1 LKRSRISAA
10 LLALVLGLGAADA
23 ARGEAKWIE
32 AAGVARAEPG
42 EGKGGPGRAA
52 ALRAALSEAVQ
63 MVAVELLTASETAPG
78 KPPPDPA
85 AIGERVAKA
94 LGGDPSVY
102 IARYQIR
109 EDRGVQ
115 PRLLLS
121 DPEAKAE
128 YQLVVMAQVDVA
140 KVRQRVGA
148 RAAPAPAPEATE
160 AAATLQPETAQT
172 PEGEF
177 STFDVEIEQITS
189 YKEYAAVRD
198 ALLGKIGA
206 RRAQPVEFSRG
217 RAVLTVESPVPAQ
230 DLGRALSRAL
240 DGQLGVEPVVGGVA
254 APGDGRLRLRV
265 RAPAIAP
272 KPHSN

>member
-1 LKRSRISAA
+1 MRRWQITAA
-10 LLALVLGLGAADA
+10 LPALVLGLAAADA

-63 MVAVELLTASETAPG
+63 MVAVELLTASETTPG

-85 AIGERVAKA
+85 AISEKVAKA
-94 LGGDPSVY
+94 LGGDPSVF

-115 PRLLLS
+115 PRLLLA

-148 RAAPAPAPEATE
+148 RAAPAPEATE
-160 AAATLQPETAQT
+160 AAATPQPEAEKT

-217 RAVLTVESPVPAQ
+217 RAVFNVESPVPAQ

-240 DGQLGVEPVVGGVA
+240 DGQLGVEPVAGGVA

-272 KPHSN
+272 KPLSN